1 MQNIHVETLLAKTF
15 TTLRAGILLEKP
27 FFFENRVTLLMGRNN
42 PKKQTLAQALEGDL
56 LQLYR
61 AAVIGGKD
69 LQTALGYRTAIA
81 FRVAM
86 SRERLGVPVFKIPG
100 RKGHWALVKD
110 ISLWMAAARQ
120 GADHPGPDS
129 K

>member
-1 MQNIHVETLLAKTF
+1 
-15 TTLRAGILLEKP
+15 
-27 FFFENRVTLLMGRNN
+27 MGRIN
-42 PKKQTLAQALEGDL
+42 PKKQTLAQALEADL

-69 LQTALGYRTAIA
+69 LQTAMGYRTAIA

-86 SRERLGVPVFKIPG
+86 SRNRLGVPVFKIPG

-110 ISLWMAAARQ
+110 ISEWMASARQ
-120 GADHPGPDS
+120 TADHPGQSHKQVAKPE
-129 K
+129 KTRG